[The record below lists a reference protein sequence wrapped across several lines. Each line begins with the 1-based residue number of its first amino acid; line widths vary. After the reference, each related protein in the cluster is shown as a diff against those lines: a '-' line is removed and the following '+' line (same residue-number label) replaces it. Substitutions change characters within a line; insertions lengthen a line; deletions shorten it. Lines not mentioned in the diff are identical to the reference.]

1 MPVKTYRLVRER
13 PNRTDHGVMHYRI
26 DRKVWFWWWPVAREC
41 FVLESKVLTSEFTLA
56 NSFGDDQAREWF
68 AKYLHKPKLPPF
80 PETIDTK
87 DVTS

>member
-1 MPVKTYRLVRER
+1 
-13 PNRTDHGVMHYRI
+13 
-26 DRKVWFWWWPVAREC
+26 
-41 FVLESKVLTSEFTLA
+41 VLESKVLTSEFTLA